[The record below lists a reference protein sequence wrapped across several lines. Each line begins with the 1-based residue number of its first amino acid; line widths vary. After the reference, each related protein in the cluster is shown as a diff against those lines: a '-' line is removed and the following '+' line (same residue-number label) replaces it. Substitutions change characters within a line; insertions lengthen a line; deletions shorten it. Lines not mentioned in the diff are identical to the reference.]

1 MSIVSSKISL
11 LQRRR
16 LIYYFKSHLP
26 SILLTASA
34 ILSTE

>member
-1 MSIVSSKISL
+1 MSIAIIKISL

-16 LIYYFKSHLP
+16 LTYYFKSHLP